1 MDKKIKLIPRFV
13 VEGFAVLKDGDFY
26 ADDGND
32 GLDIVYGIKPGFA
45 EMITIKPNAPLWA
58 IDEYEQ
64 LLKFYKALCDT
75 PAHPNHDY
83 SLSTNFTD

>member
-1 MDKKIKLIPRFV
+1 MDKPKSTFPRFV
-13 VEGFAVLKDGDFY
+13 KEGYAVLKDGDFY

-32 GLDIVYGIKPGFA
+32 GLEIALGEKPGFV

-64 LLKFYKALCDT
+64 LLKYYKTLCDT

-83 SLSTNFTD
+83 SPSTNFTD